1 MRYSGPSLF
10 ISFIYSSMY
19 VNPTLLIYLPSL
31 FPLLGTLSLF
41 SMSVVPPIQ
50 NPTKTFKNLTVFE
63 KLSEARQMHF
73 SRCLSSSLSVVHCQK
88 SRQLKGLSREVLL
101 TLNYLWGRTTFFVWF
116 GFFFV
121 VFLFVCLFRL
131 KLQSLAG

>member
-88 SRQLKGLSREVLL
+88 SRQLKGLFERSASYTKVFVGKDRFFCLV
-101 TLNYLWGRTTFFVWF
+101 WFFFVWF
-116 GFFFV
+116 FY
-121 VFLFVCLFRL
+121 LFVCFV
-131 KLQSLAG
+131 